1 MDGRNNMDCC
11 FKKKG
16 LLESEETD
24 PSQNGSDGTRDL
36 HISTETFQTYDSQ
49 KTADTERG
57 KWTGRFDFLLS
68 AIGYAVGLGNVW
80 RFPYKC
86 YTNGGAVFLIPYT
99 IMLAFAGLP
108 MFFLELSFGQYA
120 SLGPISIWRISP
132 LFTGLGYAMCTLSLI
147 LPWSDCDNDW
157 NTCACSKTMNI
168 ITNATIGG
176 VNCSTLN
183 ITKRVSPTE
192 EYWQRYV
199 LEVTPSINE
208 TGYIRWQLFL
218 CNVLAWVVV
227 FLCLIKGVKSSG
239 KVVYFTATFPYVIL
253 FILMV
258 RGATLPNSLEGVKFY
273 IIPGKDDWKKLLDAK
288 VWGDAAQQIFYS
300 LGPGW
305 GGLITMSSYNKFN
318 NNCYRD
324 ALIVSITNCATSV
337 FAGFVI
343 FSVLGFMAGEM
354 GVEVS
359 KVVAHGPGLAFVAY
373 PEGIARMPGA
383 PFWAVLFFFM
393 LFTLGLDSMFT
404 GLEAI
409 VSALTDEFL
418 ALRPRKFLVLA
429 SICVLGLILGIPCVT
444 QAGMYWVQLL
454 DWYAASHSLFLI
466 VFLEVVV
473 INYVYGYRRFS
484 EDIRTMIGFKPN
496 FYWGACWLVLT
507 PLIILFIFVMIS
519 VKYEPVNLDGM
530 HYPKWAENLGILT
543 MAASALWIPIFMII
557 RLAQYV
563 GSCQGFLALFRGQLT
578 GETWRRLTSPSPEW
592 GPALVDRTLTPAGQ
606 RAKEEHDAK
615 AELAIVN
622 PAMNL
627 NHYDSIQFE
636 THI

>member
-1 MDGRNNMDCC
+1 MDCC

-147 LPWSDCDNDW
+147 VSVYYNVIIMYTLFYFFASFTSKLPWSDCDNDW

-507 PLIILFIFVMIS
+507 PLIIL
-519 VKYEPVNLDGM
+519 
-530 HYPKWAENLGILT
+530 
-543 MAASALWIPIFMII
+543 
-557 RLAQYV
+557 
-563 GSCQGFLALFRGQLT
+563 GFLALFRGQLT